1 MAQADFDAPVWV
13 NQAHPRPAQ
22 RPPISHLG
30 VVGWLRNNLFSG
42 VGNTLLTVATLLVIY
57 AVVTSLAR
65 WAFGQ
70 AYWEPVWVNRKL
82 FVVGAYPQSRL
93 LQPCLVLATVSLLFG
108 LSAGRWGGIVQ
119 RVAVGLA
126 ALLLLL
132 ALLPIGPAAQ
142 VWMGISLAL
151 LVAGYVAG
159 LRVRIPNRVLAVAWV
174 LSIPFA
180 LLMLRGTLDI
190 RTVNILVAPF
200 GPPVPSNLYGGLL
213 LTILLTVVG
222 IAFSFPI
229 GVALALGRRS
239 PLPVIRYFCIGYIE
253 LIRGVP
259 LISLLFMGMLVLPL
273 FLPRG
278 MPSPEA
284 MTRVMVAITLF
295 SAAYLAENVRGGL
308 QAVPWGQWEAAD
320 ALGLSGWQRTRLI
333 VLPQALRAVIPA
345 IVGQFIALFKDTS
358 LVALVGLSDL
368 LGIGRAVIQQPDWLT
383 ITGGVTREVYVFVA
397 LVYFIFSF
405 GMSWASRRLEAQ
417 LGVGHR

>member
-1 MAQADFDAPVWV
+1 MAQAEYETTVWV

-22 RPPISHLG
+22 RPPISEVG
-30 VVGWLRNNLFSG
+30 FVGWLRGNLFSG
-42 VGNTLLTVATLLVIY
+42 VGNIILTLLTLFVIY
-57 AVVTSLAR
+57 FVVTSLVR
-65 WAFGQ
+65 WVMGQ
-70 AYWEPVWVNRKL
+70 AHWEPVWVNRKL
-82 FVVGAYPQSRL
+82 FAVGAFPQARL
-93 LQPCLVLATVSLLFG
+93 LQVCIVLATISLLFG
-108 LSAGRWGGIVQ
+108 VSAGRWGSIV
-119 RVAVGLA
+119 RSVGVGLA

-151 LVAGYVAG
+151 LVLGYAVS
-159 LRVRIPNRVLAVAWV
+159 LRVRIPNTALVVAWV

-180 LLMLRGTLDI
+180 LIMLRGSVEFRALQI
-190 RTVNILVAPF
+190 SLPIF
-200 GPPVPSNLYGGLL
+200 GPPVPSNLFGGLL

-284 MTRVMVAITLF
+284 MTRVMVTITLF

-308 QAVPWGQWEAAD
+308 QSVPRGQWEAAD
-320 ALGLSGWQRTRLI
+320 ALGLSGLQRTRLI

-345 IVGQFIALFKDTS
+345 LVGQFIALFKDTS

-368 LGIGRAVIQQPDWLT
+368 LGIGRAVIQQPEWLT
-383 ITGGVTREVYVFVA
+383 ISGGVTREVYVFVA
-397 LVYFIFSF
+397 LVYFVFSF
-405 GMSWASRRLEAQ
+405 GMSWASRRLETQ